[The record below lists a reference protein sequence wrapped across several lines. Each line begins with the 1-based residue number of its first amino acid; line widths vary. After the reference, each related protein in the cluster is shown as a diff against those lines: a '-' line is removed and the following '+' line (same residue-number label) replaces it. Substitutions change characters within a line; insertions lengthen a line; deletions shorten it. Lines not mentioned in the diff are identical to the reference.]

1 MNLATVFN
9 RSSPNVAAMLVI
21 MHRHGAQACEY
32 TRILADAL
40 CKAGQSKEAAIARTM
55 AVRTQSRP
63 FARALSLPES
73 CRSFI

>member
-21 MHRHGAQACEY
+21 MHRHGAQTCEY

-55 AVRTQSRP
+55 AVRI
-63 FARALSLPES
+63 ALCQEEIPAI
-73 CRSFI
+73 RRRGA